1 MKILIIEDEPALA
14 SSIEQYLQQDGF
26 LCEVAPTFD
35 EAMLKSG
42 AYEYD
47 CILVDITLPGGSGL
61 DVIQALKKE
70 HSKAGIIII
79 SARHSLDDKI
89 KGLEIGSDDYLA
101 KPFHLSELNARIKAL
116 LRRKQF
122 NGEQHIEFHEISVLM
137 DKQEVQVN
145 QHPLT
150 LTRSEYRLLLY
161 FLANR
166 NRVLSKESIAEH
178 LAGDQADML
187 DSLDFIY
194 SHIKNL
200 RKKLV
205 HAGAEDY
212 IQAVYGMGYKFA
224 GP

>member
-14 SSIEQYLQQDGF
+14 SSIEQYLQQDGY

-35 EAMLKSG
+35 DAMLRSG
-42 AYEYD
+42 AYQYD

-61 DVIQALKKE
+61 DVIRTLKRE

-79 SARHSLDDKI
+79 SAKHSLDDKI
-89 KGLEIGSDDYLA
+89 KGLEIGSDDYLT

-122 NGEQHIEFHEISVLM
+122 NGEQRIDFHEISVWM

-145 QHPLT
+145 QQPLA

-166 NRVLSKESIAEH
+166 RRVLSKESIAEH
-178 LAGDQADML
+178 LAGDEADML

-205 HAGAEDY
+205 QAGAEDY
-212 IQAVYGMGYKFA
+212 IQAVYGMGYKFSDQ
-224 GP
+224 

>member
-1 MKILIIEDEPALA
+1 M
-14 SSIEQYLQQDGF
+14 
-26 LCEVAPTFD
+26 
-35 EAMLKSG
+35 
-42 AYEYD
+42 
-47 CILVDITLPGGSGL
+47 
-61 DVIQALKKE
+61 
-70 HSKAGIIII
+70 
-79 SARHSLDDKI
+79 
-89 KGLEIGSDDYLA
+89 
-101 KPFHLSELNARIKAL
+101 
-116 LRRKQF
+116 
-122 NGEQHIEFHEISVLM
+122 
-137 DKQEVQVN
+137 QVN
-145 QHPLT
+145 QRPLT

-212 IQAVYGMGYKFA
+212 IQAVYGMGYKFSS
-224 GP
+224 P

>member
-14 SSIEQYLQQDGF
+14 SSIEQYLEQEGY
-26 LCEVAPTFD
+26 LCELAYNFD
-35 EAMLKSG
+35 EAMAKSG
-42 AYEYD
+42 AHEYD

-61 DVIQALKKE
+61 DVIRTLKKE

-79 SARHSLDDKI
+79 SAKHSLDDKI
-89 KGLEIGSDDYLA
+89 RGLEIGSDDYLA

-116 LRRKQF
+116 LRRRQF
-122 NGEQHIEFHEISVLM
+122 NGEQRIVFQEISVWV

-145 QHPLT
+145 EQPLS

-205 HAGAEDY
+205 HAGSGDY
-212 IQAVYGMGYKFA
+212 IQAVYGMGYKFSSQ
-224 GP
+224 

>member
-14 SSIEQYLQQDGF
+14 SSIEQYLEQEGY
-26 LCEVAPTFD
+26 LCELAYTFA
-35 EAMLKSG
+35 EAMIKSG
-42 AYEYD
+42 AHEYD
-47 CILVDITLPGGSGL
+47 CILVDLTLPGGNGL
-61 DVIQALKKE
+61 DVIRALKKE

-79 SARHSLDDKI
+79 SAKHSLDDKI

-122 NGEQHIEFHEISVLM
+122 NGEQRIDFHEISVWM
-137 DKQEVQVN
+137 DKQEVKVN
-145 QHPLT
+145 QEFLN

-187 DSLDFIY
+187 DSLDFVY

-205 HAGAEDY
+205 QAGAEDY
-212 IQAVYGMGYKFA
+212 IQAVYGMGYKFS
-224 GP
+224 GQ

>member
-14 SSIEQYLQQDGF
+14 SSIEQYLEQEGY
-26 LCEVAPTFD
+26 LCELAYTFA
-35 EAMLKSG
+35 EAMIKSG
-42 AYEYD
+42 AHEYD
-47 CILVDITLPGGSGL
+47 CILVDLTLPGGNGL
-61 DVIQALKKE
+61 DVIRALKKE

-79 SARHSLDDKI
+79 SAKHSLDDKI

-122 NGEQHIEFHEISVLM
+122 NGEQRIDFHEISVWM
-137 DKQEVQVN
+137 DKQEVKVN
-145 QHPLT
+145 QEFLN

-187 DSLDFIY
+187 DSLDFVY

-200 RKKLV
+200 RKKIS
-205 HAGAEDY
+205 AEGGADY
-212 IQAVYGMGYKFA
+212 IKTIYGLGYKFSA
-224 GP
+224 D

>member
-14 SSIEQYLQQDGF
+14 SSIQEYLEQEGY
-26 LCEVAPTFD
+26 LCELASTFE
-35 EAMLKSG
+35 EAMVKSG

-61 DVIQALKKE
+61 DVIRTLKRE

-122 NGEQHIEFHEISVLM
+122 DGEQRIDFHEISVEV
-137 DKQEVQVN
+137 DKQEVRVN
-145 QHPLT
+145 REHLT

-200 RKKLV
+200 RKKLAN
-205 HAGAEDY
+205 AGAEDY
-212 IQAVYGMGYKFA
+212 IHAVYGTGYKFSD
-224 GP
+224 

>member
-14 SSIEQYLQQDGF
+14 SSIEQYLEQEGY
-26 LCEVAPTFD
+26 LCELAYTFA
-35 EAMLKSG
+35 EAMIKSG
-42 AYEYD
+42 AHEYD
-47 CILVDITLPGGSGL
+47 CILVDLTLPGGNGL
-61 DVIQALKKE
+61 DVIRALKKE

-79 SARHSLDDKI
+79 SAKHSLDDKI

-122 NGEQHIEFHEISVLM
+122 NGEQRIDFHEISVWM
-137 DKQEVQVN
+137 DKQEVKVN
-145 QHPLT
+145 QEFLN

-187 DSLDFIY
+187 DSLDFVY

-205 HAGAEDY
+205 QAGAEDY
-212 IQAVYGMGYKFA
+212 LQAVYGMGYKFS
-224 GP
+224 GQ

>member
-14 SSIEQYLQQDGF
+14 SSIEQYLEQEGY
-26 LCEVAPTFD
+26 LCELAYTFD
-35 EAMLKSG
+35 EAMAKSG
-42 AYEYD
+42 THEYD

-61 DVIQALKKE
+61 DVIRVLKKE

-79 SARHSLDDKI
+79 SAKHSLDDKI
-89 KGLEIGSDDYLA
+89 RGLEIGSDDYLA

-116 LRRKQF
+116 LRRKHF
-122 NGEQHIEFHEISVLM
+122 NGEQRIDFHEISVWM
-137 DKQEVQVN
+137 DKQEVLVN
-145 QHPLT
+145 QQLLS

-200 RKKLV
+200 RKKLTQ
-205 HAGAEDY
+205 AGAADY
-212 IQAVYGMGYKFA
+212 IQAVYGMGYKFS
-224 GP
+224 GQ

>member
-14 SSIEQYLQQDGF
+14 SSIEQYLQQDGY

-35 EAMLKSG
+35 DAMLRSG

-61 DVIQALKKE
+61 DVIRTLKRE

-79 SARHSLDDKI
+79 SAKHSLDDKI

-122 NGEQHIEFHEISVLM
+122 NGEQRIDFHEISVWM
-137 DKQEVQVN
+137 DKQEVKVN
-145 QHPLT
+145 QEFLN

-187 DSLDFIY
+187 DSLDFVY

-205 HAGAEDY
+205 QAGAEDY
-212 IQAVYGMGYKFA
+212 IQAVYGMGYKFS
-224 GP
+224 GQ